1 MFGKNSKKEKK
12 KETPPT
18 PVLPNAYAQHAS
30 ELAGM
35 TPDEILKLLE
45 SLGRIDDSITVTR
58 RRADKNGKNSKVVGG
73 RKAKMSVDEA
83 VEYEKKRI
91 EERNE
96 KEKNV
101 RELFKLENEKF
112 ERAELDESVYPKRL
126 APTDIVRCVDAAEQR
141 LEEIDR
147 LRETRKKVYS
157 PREEIVLNIL
167 ALVKKYEAAR
177 VARRIAE
184 KQRQAV
190 LGKSIEELDQQRKDR
205 IDGIQAETA
214 GPSPTPDE
222 IEQKKI
228 EEELEAARTL
238 TGFDK
243 NLRTLVDEAAEIA
256 SENPDAAASVMK
268 QWIGNTVNSE

>member
-1 MFGKNSKKEKK
+1 M
-12 KETPPT
+12 
-18 PVLPNAYAQHAS
+18 LPNAYAQHAS